1 MYAKRLKLVDLCS
14 LYYTISHSEL
24 QLKVE
29 SMEEQLA
36 RQKQVLREAT
46 AKHQNLV
53 RHLKL
58 VEAES
63 GRIAY
68 DETKVTHVHSK
79 EELQKL
85 VDHNSLQV

>member
-1 MYAKRLKLVDLCS
+1 ML
-14 LYYTISHSEL
+14 
-24 QLKVE
+24 E
-29 SMEEQLA
+29 SMEEQPT

-63 GRIAY
+63 ERIMY
-68 DETKVTHVHSK
+68 DETTVAHTHSK
-79 EELQKL
+79 EDLHRL
-85 VDHNSLQV
+85 VDSF